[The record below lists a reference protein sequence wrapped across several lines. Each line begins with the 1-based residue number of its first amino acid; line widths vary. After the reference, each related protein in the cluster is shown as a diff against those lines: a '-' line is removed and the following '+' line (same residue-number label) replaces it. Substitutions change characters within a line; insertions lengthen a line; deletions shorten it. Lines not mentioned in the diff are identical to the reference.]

1 MRGWC
6 TVSPE
11 ETRRLGR
18 ELAAELQPD
27 GVLLL
32 RGDLGSGK
40 TVLAQGVASG
50 LGIKVS
56 EVQSPTFTIVRE
68 HQGPG
73 GRFVHLDLYRLE
85 PRDVTSAGIEELLFE
100 PGVKLVEWSE
110 RLPFGLPD
118 ALHLEIVDRGSGKRE
133 ISELVVGGDRAA
145 SPRRSRRAPGTIR

>member
-1 MRGWC
+1 MREWH
-6 TVSPE
+6 TASPA
-11 ETRRLGR
+11 ETKRLGR

-32 RGDLGSGK
+32 RGNLGAGK

-50 LGIKVS
+50 LGIEPS

-85 PRDVTSAGIEELLFE
+85 PEDVAPAGLEELLFE

-110 RLPFGLPD
+110 RLPFEVPG
-118 ALHLEIVDRGSGKRE
+118 ALHLEIVECGPGRRE
-133 ISELVVGGDRAA
+133 IRQLGNRGD
-145 SPRRSRRAPGTIR
+145 